1 MFLSIFL
8 WAGGHIA
15 GDSSSE
21 EGRAGDDDRYQ
32 VTQRDS
38 PPQSVQLK
46 LFLLLFFPAGWT
58 EDRFSVCL
66 EVSRYI
72 HQEHSSSFATEV
84 HLTLPNLTDISQ
96 GNVLCSDTAPWI
108 SQCFLLVCSKLH
120 DQAWLLIAKWWF
132 IYDGTRTIQVSF
144 YLLSSM

>member
-8 WAGGHIA
+8 WAGVHIA

-21 EGRAGDDDRYQ
+21 GVRAGDDDRSQ
-32 VTQRDS
+32 LTQRDS
-38 PPQSVQLK
+38 LSQSVQLK
-46 LFLLLFFPAGWT
+46 LSLFFFFPSSWT
-58 EDRFSVCL
+58 EGRFSVCL
-66 EVSRYI
+66 EVGGYI
-72 HQEHSSSFATEV
+72 HQEHSSSFAAEV

-96 GNVLCSDTAPWI
+96 GNVLCSDTATWI
-108 SQCFLLVCSKLH
+108 SQCLFLVCSKLH

-132 IYDGTRTIQVSF
+132 IYDGTRTIQGSF